1 MDDIDDFDPLYQL
14 LKEVQL
20 EHFYQTIKSIDVTKV
35 EHFDNVVFD
44 DLINQRVGMGAPA
57 ARRLLEAAKKRN
69 NNNNGNSNKWKKNL
83 FQIILPNARLKS
95 ENQQQQHTNIERL
108 KTSNNDN
115 DDDDLKIF
123 DQEINQNNG
132 LTCLISNKDI
142 KLLDK
147 IGDGSFGVVMRA
159 QWIRTTLNKTSMK
172 YVAVKVLK
180 QQEILSRALE
190 DFTKEVNA
198 MHQLKHENLIRL
210 YGIVLSTPMM
220 MVTELAEQGSLRT
233 KLIRTQGK
241 IPFSILVNYSQ
252 QIGKGMD
259 YLECKRLIHR
269 DLATRNIFI
278 TGNDIIKIGD
288 FGLMRSVPFD
298 EDYYTMSDN
307 MKVPFP
313 WCALESLKYR
323 QFSHSSDTWMYGVTL
338 WEIFSFGQEP
348 WAGLNG
354 SQIIRKLEQNERLP
368 SPDSCSRRI
377 YQVMML
383 CWNREPK
390 ERPTFTAI
398 VKFFKMEQPFKL
410 KALNDFDGQN
420 QQISTNMKLDM
431 AKKQP
436 ILKLFYGDEIEVIEG
451 KAENY
456 WWKGQNQR
464 TFDIGYFPRSMAKDL
479 RSLKSN
485 DISKP
490 LKNSFIHTGHMDPT
504 GKKSWGNPEFIEK
517 MYLEHPIEPQD
528 LIGFDQSI
536 SSNNDDDDDSI
547 SIPILETRNGRKNL
561 NELINGGVKIEKISN
576 LNALDN
582 HDLDIDHNHNHNNE
596 QKEGILIDFE
606 NEVNHVEISPA
617 TMMNIVNV
625 NVNQPPSTIA
635 NNDLAEIKFNT
646 QEILDLYNQKPSS
659 SSSLILNNQFDSS
672 QERDNDDLLTNN
684 NVPLEH
690 QQQQHESPRNES
702 ILDSNNKNNSYS
714 KYYMPPFD
722 SQQSTTQQQ
731 QQPPPYSKTRYYSSV
746 CTTTGICE
754 CNSNLTIDPTLSAT
768 TTRPSCQC
776 CQFDLSYNPCLS
788 NLASQFTPSI
798 SSMNFIPP
806 PPAAS
811 NCMITTNNDLQQHNN
826 CSFYNNHN
834 NNNHLACSDEM
845 TTLST
850 LPIPPP
856 PPPPPPPP
864 LSLPSSKSSFQT
876 KICKDFIDELEA
888 NFSRTKV
895 EQQHSE
901 LTTTNGSM
909 VYPMIN
915 PPPKSYKTRRPA
927 PPPPTQKKI

>member
-1 MDDIDDFDPLYQL
+1 MGEVDDFDPLYQL

-20 EHFYQTIKSIDVTKV
+20 EHFYQAIKSIDVTKV

-44 DLINQRVGMGAPA
+44 DLINVRVGMGAPA

-69 NNNNGNSNKWKKNL
+69 NNNNKWKKNL
-83 FQIILPNARLKS
+83 FQIILPNAKLKDHL
-95 ENQQQQHTNIERL
+95 NHNNNIERL
-108 KTSNNDN
+108 KTFNNNVDSSV
-115 DDDDLKIF
+115 DDDDTKNF
-123 DQEINQNNG
+123 DQENRDNSG
-132 LTCLISNKDI
+132 LTCLISSKDI

-159 QWIRTTLNKTSMK
+159 QWTRTTNQENHMNTMNKTTK

-241 IPFSILVNYSQ
+241 IPLSILVNYSI

-259 YLECKRLIHR
+259 YLETKRLIHR

-278 TGNDIIKIGD
+278 TLNDIIKIGD
-288 FGLMRSVPFD
+288 FGLMRAVPFD

-368 SPDSCSRRI
+368 PPDSCSQRI

-383 CWNREPK
+383 CWNHEPK

-398 VKFFKMEQPFKL
+398 VRFFKMEQPFKL
-410 KALNDFDGQN
+410 KALQEFDGN
-420 QQISTNMKLDM
+420 SKSTFDST
-431 AKKQP
+431 KKTM
-436 ILKLFYGDEIEVIEG
+436 LKLYRGDEIEIIEG
-451 KAENY
+451 NPENY

-464 TFDIGYFPRSMAKDL
+464 TFEIGYFPRSAAKDM
-479 RSLKSN
+479 RSLKTN

-517 MYLEHPIEPQD
+517 MYLENPIEPQD
-528 LIGFDQSI
+528 LIGFE
-536 SSNNDDDDDSI
+536 SSPSDETI
-547 SIPILETRNGRKNL
+547 AAVILETRNGRKNL
-561 NELINGGVKIEKISN
+561 DKLIKEGKIEKISN
-576 LNALDN
+576 LNDLDVSNNLNHNDDN
-582 HDLDIDHNHNHNNE
+582 HNE
-596 QKEGILIDFE
+596 QKEGVLIDFE
-606 NEVNHVEISPA
+606 NDVNHVLTSAA
-617 TMMNIVNV
+617 TMMNIVNE
-625 NVNQPPSTIA
+625 NNNNRPPTSI
-635 NNDLAEIKFNT
+635 NNELAEIKFNT
-646 QEILDLYNQKPSS
+646 QEILGLYNQKPPPPPLPLLKNQLDNNNRINLSS
-659 SSSLILNNQFDSS
+659 EDDS
-672 QERDNDDLLTNN
+672 DLLTMSICE
-684 NVPLEH
+684 PLE
-690 QQQQHESPRNES
+690 QQKQEQQREESPMNGS
-702 ILDSNNKNNSYS
+702 ILDLNNKNNLYS

-722 SQQSTTQQQ
+722 ANNGQLSQQQ
-731 QQPPPYSKTRYYSSV
+731 QQQPYSKTRYYSAV

-754 CNSNLTIDPTLSAT
+754 CNNSTIPNQNLTIDPPT
-768 TTRPSCQC
+768 TNKPSCQC
-776 CQFDLSYNPCLS
+776 CQFDLSCGPCLPIS
-788 NLASQFTPSI
+788 SQFTPSV
-798 SSMNFIPP
+798 SMNFITPQQ
-806 PPAAS
+806 S
-811 NCMITTNNDLQQHNN
+811 NCMIATNDLQQRSTTNN
-826 CSFYNNHN
+826 ISSSFYNSHT
-834 NNNHLACSDEM
+834 LACTDE
-845 TTLST
+845 TTLAPLS
-850 LPIPPP
+850 
-856 PPPPPPPP
+856 PPPPP
-864 LSLPSSKSSFQT
+864 LPSTNTTKSTFQT

-895 EQQHSE
+895 EHSDS
-901 LTTTNGSM
+901 TAAATSGSTI
-909 VYPMIN
+909 VYPTIN

-927 PPPPTQKKI
+927 PPPPVQKKI